1 MYIYNLIKRGNK
13 MNKKFYLT
21 VDTETATIP
30 FANQICKNANQKQK
44 IAIAKPLVYDIGWS
58 ITDRQGNIVKTE
70 NFLVQ
75 ETFFVPNIFN
85 TAYYRDK
92 RPIYME
98 LLEKGEIKVDCWNN
112 IMKLFIADLEKVDI
126 STAYNACFD
135 FKKAIPLLNV
145 ISKPYIQLIIKSGK
159 IDRKEL

>member
-1 MYIYNLIKRGNK
+1 

-98 LLEKGEIKVDCWNN
+98 C
-112 IMKLFIADLEKVDI
+112 
-126 STAYNACFD
+126 
-135 FKKAIPLLNV
+135 
-145 ISKPYIQLIIKSGK
+145 
-159 IDRKEL
+159 